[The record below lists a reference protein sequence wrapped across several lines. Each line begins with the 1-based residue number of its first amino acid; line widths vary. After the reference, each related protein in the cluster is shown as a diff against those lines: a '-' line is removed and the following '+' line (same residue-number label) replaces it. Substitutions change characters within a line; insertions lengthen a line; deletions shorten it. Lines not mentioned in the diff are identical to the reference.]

1 MRRPLDLASLLE
13 VQGDVRFNEYGEGEP
28 SMVGRIWTLRE
39 LLALLPVI
47 AGIAV
52 ATITACTEPVP
63 VEPPPLSNGA
73 NLDGGAAGVI
83 KLPDGSAVV
92 TPVDVKPFTDD
103 EAIAWLQAEC
113 GACHGTDKDNKPA
126 PQFSFWGMPQTPTR
140 AYFETA
146 ADTAVAYETLIDKL
160 TNRPSPAPM
169 PVRMYNDDENVKLR
183 RAIAWFEDA
192 MPLAVLDADARYGNM
207 NVQRAPVD
215 LTFTCNAPLSTRQ
228 FLDLLTLGALD
239 RPPQPDE
246 FALFGSGDLDQPVT
260 RQARALL
267 VARLGAEWK
276 DEFKKTGLRKLA
288 TTIGGGPG
296 ITPDDNVPPAVA
308 KDLQDEFYQLV
319 LAQYETSAYPDL
331 FTTNTVMASK
341 NTAHFYDGC
350 SVSDG
355 WQSCSLHAPRSGFL
369 STAGFLNSKRSSFLV
384 NNNNYGRVAEAFF
397 TFYGESL
404 RADTTGPMGDG
415 MVPPL
420 PSCLES
426 SDVRTFKGA
435 PIGAAAVPMVGTF
448 CQSCHI
454 ARGMAAGSVLF
465 RPFTQDGL
473 LYDASALEAMTN
485 PDAVLF
491 KAATTDFQVHADSGD
506 TTVDTAFLQSLLDGA
521 KKPKACVP
529 TDGTPGQFTKWT
541 GLADLAKFYLGNQTS
556 VARGFARHAHRAYA
570 GSTTVTLE
578 IVLKMIDA
586 FKADQGK
593 PTVPELVKTYF
604 LSDSFACGA
613 GGTQ

>member
-1 MRRPLDLASLLE
+1 MGRMRAR
-13 VQGDVRFNEYGEGEP
+13 G
-28 SMVGRIWTLRE
+28 T
-39 LLALLPVI
+39 LALFLVCGASTL
-47 AGIAV
+47 AGV
-52 ATITACTEPVP
+52 AMGLSSCRDPVP
-63 VEPPPLSNGA
+63 VEPPFTPTQA
-73 NLDGGAAGVI
+73 DGGAAGVVV
-83 KLPDGSAVV
+83 LPDGGTVV
-92 TPVDVKPFTDD
+92 TPVNIVPFTDD
-103 EAIAWLQAEC
+103 EAIAWLGQEC

-126 PQFSFWGMPQTPTR
+126 PQFSFWGMPAKPTR

-146 ADTAVAYETLIDKL
+146 ADTAAAYETLIDKL
-160 TNRPSPAPM
+160 TNRASPAPM
-169 PVRMYNDDENVKLR
+169 PVRTYNDDDNTKLR
-183 RAIAWFEDA
+183 KAIAWFEDA
-192 MPLAVLDADARYGNM
+192 MPLAVLDADARYGNT

-215 LTFTCNAPLSTRQ
+215 LTFTCDAPLTARA
-228 FLDLLTLGALD
+228 FTTLLTLGALD
-239 RPPQPDE
+239 RPPLESE
-246 FALFGSGDLDQPVT
+246 FALVASSDLDQPVT
-260 RQARALL
+260 RDVRAML
-267 VARLGAEWK
+267 VGRLDDAWK
-276 DEFKKTGLRKLA
+276 DEFKRTGLKKLA

-296 ITPDDNVPPAVA
+296 ITPDDQVPEATV
-308 KDLQDEFYQLV
+308 KDLQDEFYQLL
-319 LAQYETSAYPDL
+319 LANYDAGVYGDL
-331 FTTNTVMASK
+331 FTTNTIMASK
-341 NTAHFYDGC
+341 NTARFYDGC
-350 SVSDG
+350 VVSSDD
-355 WQSCSLHAPRSGFL
+355 WQPCTLKAPRSGFL

-384 NNNNYGRVAEAFF
+384 NNNNYGRVAQAFF

-435 PIGAAAVPMVGTF
+435 PIGSAAVPMVGTF

-473 LYDASALEAMTN
+473 LYDASALDAMDN

-491 KAATTDFQVHADSGD
+491 KAATTDFSVHTASSD
-506 TTVDTAFLQSLLDGA
+506 TPVDTAFLEDLLARA
-521 KKPKACVP
+521 KTPKACVP
-529 TDGTPGQFTKWT
+529 KDGAPGQFTTWT

-570 GSTTVTLE
+570 QSTTVTLE

-586 FKADQGK
+586 FKTDNGQ

-604 LSDSFACGA
+604 LSDSFACGS
-613 GGTQ
+613 GGGAQ